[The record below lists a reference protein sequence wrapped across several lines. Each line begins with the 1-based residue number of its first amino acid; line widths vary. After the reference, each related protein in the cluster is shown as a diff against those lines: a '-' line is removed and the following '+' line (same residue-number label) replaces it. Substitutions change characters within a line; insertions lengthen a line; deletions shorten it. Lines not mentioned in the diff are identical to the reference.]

1 MVQIAENWS
10 RIHGR
15 VEAWTA
21 PQGPGEPGRL
31 TLVVD
36 RVDAV
41 VSEDG
46 SRHRNLLAHSA
57 GRTVEVMVPA
67 SAIAGLE
74 PRAGATVALDVRAGR
89 SPGRVFA
96 HPGRITLA
104 P

>member
-1 MVQIAENWS
+1 MVQVAENWS

-21 PQGPGEPGRL
+21 PQAPGEPGRL
-31 TLVVD
+31 TLAVD
-36 RVDAV
+36 RVDTV

-46 SRHRNLLAHSA
+46 SRHRNLLAHAA
-57 GRTVEVMVPA
+57 GRTVEVIVPA
-67 SAIAGLE
+67 SAMGGIE
-74 PRAGATVALDVRAGR
+74 PRAGTTVAIDVRAGR
-89 SPGRVFA
+89 SPGRVVA